1 MLHLLV
7 IGLSRSLPLR
17 LTPKPHAVSLM
28 PQSAITRAL
37 DARSAP
43 SGLSRPG
50 FDLNADGELD
60 VEDLYTWHALGAD
73 PDADLDASGI
83 VDGHDREYLEAVV
96 RWLERQ
102 DMEAGRR
109 P

>member
-1 MLHLLV
+1 MSQRG
-7 IGLSRSLPLR
+7 ISRANDALSSP
-17 LTPKPHAVSLM
+17 TSP
-28 PQSAITRAL
+28 
-37 DARSAP
+37 
-43 SGLSRPG
+43 SRPG
-50 FDLNADGELD
+50 FDLNANGELD

-73 PDADLDASGI
+73 AGADIDASGV